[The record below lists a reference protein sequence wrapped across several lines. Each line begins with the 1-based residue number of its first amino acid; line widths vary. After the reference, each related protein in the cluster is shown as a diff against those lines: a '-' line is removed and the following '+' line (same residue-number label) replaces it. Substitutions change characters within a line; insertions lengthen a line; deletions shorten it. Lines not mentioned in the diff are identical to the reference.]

1 MSCSLTY
8 FVKFL
13 SDTYLFPALQIVLV
27 TFFFLSLLMSF
38 IGAIKAGRGGV
49 SLAVTRGNESMG
61 RFFGFYAAISGLLV
75 AICLSSDFAKDHRVF
90 WTVLDTTLVAY
101 VCLFN
106 IWFRNKLL
114 GWVDHLTKI
123 ETR

>member
-1 MSCSLTY
+1 MSYIFTPINEL
-8 FVKFL
+8 L
-13 SDTYLFPALQIVLV
+13 SDAYLFPALQIALIAFV
-27 TFFFLSLLMSF
+27 FFAMLMSL
-38 IGAIKAGRGGV
+38 IGAMKAGKGGV
-49 SLAVTRGNESMG
+49 TLSVTRGKASMG

-75 AICLSSDFAKDHRVF
+75 AICLSSDYTKDYRVI
-90 WTVLDTTLVAY
+90 WSVLDTVLVAY

>member
-1 MSCSLTY
+1 MSCIFTPINEL
-8 FVKFL
+8 L
-13 SDTYLFPALQIVLV
+13 SDVYLFPALQIALIAFV
-27 TFFFLSLLMSF
+27 FFAMLMSL
-38 IGAIKAGRGGV
+38 IGAIKAGKSGV
-49 SLAVTRGNESMG
+49 TLSLTRGNESMG

-75 AICLSSDFAKDHRVF
+75 AICLSSDHAKDYRVL
-90 WTVLDTTLVAY
+90 WSVLDTVLVAY